1 MVTLHF
7 TLRIIVREGIFIALK
22 AIKFQLPSILVLLTY
37 YKGIFRIKE
46 AVFKTSN
53 IEEQLIR
60 RKASEGEIGSNK

>member
-1 MVTLHF
+1 M
-7 TLRIIVREGIFIALK
+7 
-22 AIKFQLPSILVLLTY
+22 LVLLTY
-37 YKGIFRIKE
+37 YKCIFRIKE